1 MTLQTAT
8 SFISSNSVQ
17 SPMITFG
24 YSSQK
29 GASIMENNTN
39 NNLDNNKDINSQKDP
54 DKKVNKETPKK
65 WQWREFFIGV
75 VLTSLVAFG
84 TFLGFYYLPS
94 LSNGSTSQGEDSGT
108 LVAPN
113 ENDNAETKHLSE
125 EAINQL
131 NTIYNTLYNNYV
143 EKIDEDALVKGALS
157 GMTSAT
163 NDPYTEYLDETQTQ
177 SLTETTDSEFE
188 GIGATLSQ
196 DGGKIIII
204 APIKETPADK
214 AGLQANDQITAVDG
228 NPVDGKALTEVV
240 QEIRGKK
247 GTDVVITIKRG
258 SQTQDYTI
266 TRDSIPV
273 TTVTANIDEQDKSIG
288 YIQITNFA
296 RPTAEELETTIKDL
310 REQGAKRFVIDLRQN
325 PGGLL
330 DQAIAISNMFVP
342 DDKTIVEIESRSHD
356 KQSYKA
362 SEALGEFKVTEPTVA
377 LIDGGSA
384 SASEIVAGAINQSG
398 EVPLVGSNSF
408 GKGTVQNVLDLTDK
422 TELKFTIAKWLTP
435 DGSWIH
441 KKGIKPEYVV
451 ERPSYASLLVVS
463 PDEDIAYKKENEKVL
478 NLNQVLAALNYDVEP
493 SIRFDDATKAA
504 IEAFQRDSNLNVTGT
519 LDDDTAAQMTIKLRD
534 KIKEN
539 DTQLDK
545 ARSVLEELGSK

>member
-1 MTLQTAT
+1 
-8 SFISSNSVQ
+8 
-17 SPMITFG
+17 
-24 YSSQK
+24 
-29 GASIMENNTN
+29 
-39 NNLDNNKDINSQKDP
+39 
-54 DKKVNKETPKK
+54 
-65 WQWREFFIGV
+65 
-75 VLTSLVAFG
+75 
-84 TFLGFYYLPS
+84 
-94 LSNGSTSQGEDSGT
+94 
-108 LVAPN
+108 
-113 ENDNAETKHLSE
+113 
-125 EAINQL
+125 
-131 NTIYNTLYNNYV
+131 
-143 EKIDEDALVKGALS
+143 
-157 GMTSAT
+157 
-163 NDPYTEYLDETQTQ
+163 
-177 SLTETTDSEFE
+177 
-188 GIGATLSQ
+188 
-196 DGGKIIII
+196 
-204 APIKETPADK
+204 
-214 AGLQANDQITAVDG
+214 
-228 NPVDGKALTEVV
+228 
-240 QEIRGKK
+240 
-247 GTDVVITIKRG
+247 
-258 SQTQDYTI
+258 
-266 TRDSIPV
+266 
-273 TTVTANIDEQDKSIG
+273 
-288 YIQITNFA
+288 
-296 RPTAEELETTIKDL
+296 
-310 REQGAKRFVIDLRQN
+310 
-325 PGGLL
+325 
-330 DQAIAISNMFVP
+330 MFVP
-342 DDKTIVEIESRSHD
+342 DDKTIVEIESRSQD

-441 KKGIKPEYVV
+441 KKGIKPDYVV

-504 IEAFQRDSNLNVTGT
+504 IEAFQSDGNLNVTGT